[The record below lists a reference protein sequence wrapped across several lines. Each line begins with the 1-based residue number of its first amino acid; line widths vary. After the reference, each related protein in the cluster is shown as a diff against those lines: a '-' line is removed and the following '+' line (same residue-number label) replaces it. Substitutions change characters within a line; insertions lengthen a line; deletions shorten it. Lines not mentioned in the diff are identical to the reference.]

1 MNFPI
6 IHTNFWDA
14 VIAIPTIIFITQ
26 ILKILFKIPKTF
38 VPSAA
43 LMTGLIISVFISHR
57 HSLFSG
63 VFMGWFYGYAA
74 IGSYSSLK
82 TTIIS
87 FRQNQH
93 DTPNS

>member
-1 MNFPI
+1 MAFPI

-14 VIAIPTIIFITQ
+14 VIAVPIIILITQ
-26 ILKILFKIPKTF
+26 ILNILLKIPKTF
-38 VPSAA
+38 VPSVA
-43 LMTGLIISVFISHR
+43 LITGLVISVFISYR

-82 TTIIS
+82 TTILS
-87 FRQNQH
+87 FRQTKN
-93 DTPNS
+93 DTSNS